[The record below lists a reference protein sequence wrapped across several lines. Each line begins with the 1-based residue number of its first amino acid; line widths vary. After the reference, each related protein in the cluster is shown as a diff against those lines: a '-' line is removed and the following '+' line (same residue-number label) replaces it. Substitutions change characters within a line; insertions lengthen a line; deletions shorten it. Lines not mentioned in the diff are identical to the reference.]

1 MPRNNRKLAFP
12 RAFSIMTSLRT
23 GKVIDLLRLIAS
35 SATFRPSVAEVTRRI
50 IAKGMLL
57 EAVEYAWGHESGQRR
72 DVVAELL
79 TATPGLEKVA
89 VAGVPEED
97 VLWAVLARMWPE
109 ASAAV
114 EPLDTSKPTH
124 KLAYERLS
132 PPGPPLTRRGRS
144 KTVEEIRAA
153 ALADVQAGVKAP
165 KILPPPKSIA
175 EAKQRARQET
185 EADRLAMAQ
194 GVPVAELLARTPGGA
209 GLPIADESAGAQGWA
224 SNEGKSPQVR
234 ERIQG
239 RVEEGGPTQE
249 SYGAQLKRLR
259 GETS

>member
-12 RAFSIMTSLRT
+12 HAFSIMTSLRM

-50 IAKGMLL
+50 LAKGMLL
-57 EAVEYAWGHESGQRR
+57 EAVEYAWGYESGQRR

-109 ASAAV
+109 ASATVDALGMRDRADREV
-114 EPLDTSKPTH
+114 YSML
-124 KLAYERLS
+124 R
-132 PPGPPLTRRGRS
+132 PPGPPLTKHGRS
-144 KTVEEIRAA
+144 RTVEEIREA

-165 KILPPPKSIA
+165 KILPPPKTIA
-175 EAKQRARQET
+175 EAKQRARQQT

-209 GLPIADESAGAQGWA
+209 GLPVADESAGAQGWA

-234 ERIQG
+234 ERLAG
-239 RVEEGGPTQE
+239 EAPKTE
-249 SYGAQLKRLR
+249 SYGQALKRAR
-259 GETS
+259 GGTS